1 MYAGRRT
8 VLTAGAAGAAGLV
21 TACGSSGDGS
31 GRAASTPET
40 SRGATPSTRAGA
52 ASTEGSVPGG
62 EALAKTSDIPV
73 GGGKV
78 FGEQEVVVTQPK
90 EGEFK
95 GFSAICTHKGAPSSQ
110 SAMAPSTAPATAV
123 GTASRMLRSWPAPRR
138 SRWLPN
144 GSPSP
149 VTPFGLGDALGV
161 GELTDFC
168 VTYCLVVAARCH
180 GV

>member
-40 SRGATPSTRAGA
+40 TRGATPSTRAGA

-78 FGEQEVVVTQPK
+78 FEEQEVVVTQPK

-95 GFSAICTHKGAPSSQ
+95 GFSAICTHKGC
-110 SAMAPSTAPATAV
+110 TVVAV
-123 GTASRMLRSWPAPRR
+123 SDGTINCPCHGSRYRITDAAVVAGPAPQPLAAERITITGDTIR
-138 SRWLPN
+138 
-144 GSPSP
+144 
-149 VTPFGLGDALGV
+149 LG
-161 GELTDFC
+161 
-168 VTYCLVVAARCH
+168 
-180 GV
+180 

>member
-1 MYAGRRT
+1 MHAGRRT

-31 GRAASTPET
+31 GSAASAPET

-78 FGEQEVVVTQPK
+78 FEEQEVVVTQPK

-95 GFSAICTHKGAPSSQ
+95 GFSAICTHKGC
-110 SAMAPSTAPATAV
+110 TVVAV
-123 GTASRMLRSWPAPRR
+123 SDGTINCPCHGSRYRITDAAVVAGPAPRPLAAER
-138 SRWLPN
+138 IT
-144 GSPSP
+144 
-149 VTPFGLGDALGV
+149 VTGDTIRL
-161 GELTDFC
+161 E
-168 VTYCLVVAARCH
+168 
-180 GV
+180 